1 MAYKEQPKRLN
12 WAALAQTLSVMF
24 GWFPLL
30 NLHRLSWANQTFF
43 LALLS
48 IVIVT
53 SLTEGN
59 DEFM

>member
-1 MAYKEQPKRLN
+1 MAYKEQPKRLD
-12 WAALAQTLSVMF
+12 WAAHAQTLSVVF

-30 NLHRLSWANQTFF
+30 NLHRLLWANQTFF

-53 SLTEGN
+53 SLLEGN
-59 DEFM
+59 AECM